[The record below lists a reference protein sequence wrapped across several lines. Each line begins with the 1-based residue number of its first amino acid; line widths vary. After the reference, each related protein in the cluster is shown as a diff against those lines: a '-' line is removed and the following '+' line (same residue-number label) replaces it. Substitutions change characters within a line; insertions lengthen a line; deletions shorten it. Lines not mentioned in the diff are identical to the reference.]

1 MTEKKISLEVPVE
14 YLKSY
19 NKDQL
24 ATVIKSQANISG
36 YILDGK
42 VVSKE
47 EFEEIVDT
55 YVSKVNGGKNKLIG
69 IMRAR
74 SEKIVE
80 KTSMGQSLAC

>member
-1 MTEKKISLEVPVE
+1 ME

-24 ATVIKSQANISG
+24 PTVIKSQANISG

-55 YVSKVNGGKNKLIG
+55 LSTNCREDKYGTKG
-69 IMRAR
+69 
-74 SEKIVE
+74 SEAFNV
-80 KTSMGQSLAC
+80 KTRK

>member
-55 YVSKVNGGKNKLIG
+55 YVSKANGGKNEQK
-69 IMRAR
+69 A
-74 SEKIVE
+74 
-80 KTSMGQSLAC
+80 